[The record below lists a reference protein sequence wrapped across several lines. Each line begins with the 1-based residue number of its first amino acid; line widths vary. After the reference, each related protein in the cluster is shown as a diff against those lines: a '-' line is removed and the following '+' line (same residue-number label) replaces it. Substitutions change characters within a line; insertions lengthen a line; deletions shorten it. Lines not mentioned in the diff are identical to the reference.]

1 MVFQACHSLTRAP
14 NNKLKRIKLNGR
26 LIWKFVGPTFQFFS
40 NPRNIS
46 IIAATYDIVTELRAL
61 LFIVN
66 FDHFTI
72 NIVNEKRS
80 G

>member
-1 MVFQACHSLTRAP
+1 MVYFQPVTTWHVLQITNLSE
-14 NNKLKRIKLNGR
+14 
-26 LIWKFVGPTFQFFS
+26 S
-40 NPRNIS
+40 NVIPAVS
-46 IIAATYDIVTELRAL
+46 AATYDIVTELRAL

-66 FDHFTI
+66 CDHFTI